1 MLVKDI
7 YHPYPKIINENL
19 MVKDAVEKL
28 LKEEFNEFI
37 VVSDSNKVVG
47 ILSLQDIAAAT
58 VPQEFR
64 KNISMA
70 AAMYRQGFFHEIC
83 NEIKNKNIKEIMRT
97 EFVRVSLSDNIMT
110 ITADFLK
117 NDLYIVPV
125 IEKDKLIGVVTR
137 SEIKNAIAKAMG
149 IV

>member
-7 YHPYPKIINENL
+7 YHPYPQIINENL
-19 MVKDAVEKL
+19 IVKDAIKQL
-28 LKEEFNEFI
+28 LEQEFNEFI
-37 VVSDSNKVVG
+37 VVSDLKKVVG

-58 VPQEFR
+58 VPSEFR
-64 KNISMA
+64 KNINMA

-83 NEIKNKNIKEIMRT
+83 NEIKNKKIKEIMRT
-97 EFVRVSLSDNIMT
+97 EFVIVSPHDNIMT
-110 ITADFLK
+110 IAADFLK

-149 IV
+149 II

>member
-1 MLVKDI
+1 MLIKDI
-7 YHPYPKIINENL
+7 YYPHPRIINENL
-19 MVKDAVEKL
+19 TIKEAVKQFVEK
-28 LKEEFNEFI
+28 EFNGFI
-37 VVSDSNKVVG
+37 VLSDKNKVVG

-58 VPQEFR
+58 VPSEFR

-83 NEIKNKNIKEIMRT
+83 NEIKDKKIKEIMRK
-97 EFVRVSLSDNIMT
+97 EFVTVSVHDNIMA

-125 IEKDKLIGVVTR
+125 IENDKLIGIVTR
-137 SEIKNAIAKAMG
+137 SEIKRAIAQTMG